1 MSCKLPPLVN
11 QLQLCLKH
19 HSLYTVPRPRVLI
32 IHVMTSHNTMRSN
45 AYDNVER
52 GQYFQGHMAGL
63 SAHERHT
70 KLVSDYQ
77 RFYQN
82 AHVSKDPK
90 PAALV
95 STDFDALR
103 EGHRFL
109 RSEAD
114 DAETS
119 WEAKLAKRYYSRLY
133 REYAVADL
141 SRCVIWADSVHCTG
155 SDSIYSAQFLRT
167 VCVVEDSV

>member
-1 MSCKLPPLVN
+1 MA
-11 QLQLCLKH
+11 
-19 HSLYTVPRPRVLI
+19 
-32 IHVMTSHNTMRSN
+32 SHGTLRSS
-45 AYDNVER
+45 AYDSVER
-52 GQYFQGHMAGL
+52 GQYFQGHMAGM

-77 RFYQN
+77 RFYQ
-82 AHVSKDPK
+82 HPQLPTETKT
-90 PAALV
+90 AALV

-141 SRCVIWADSVHCTG
+141 SRWVDG
-155 SDSIYSAQFLRT
+155 DG
-167 VCVVEDSV
+167 VCEWEV